1 MALLMR
7 RGGRRVLLVILSVMP
22 DGGSEMRTAAQDLP
36 FSSDQGVSPSSALKK
51 QTQPICSGL

>member
-36 FSSDQGVSPSSALKK
+36 FGSDQGVRVR
-51 QTQPICSGL
+51 